1 MLASFIASRIT
12 GTYSFLFVPLLL
24 PTSYAAALLP
34 PHLQLLPND
43 ENDAPSTSTFKSSTL
58 KRPSTPEGYA
68 WVVVVAGEQKGTGM
82 SVPGGRSTFFEAK
95 LEIPYVSLVD
105 PPCSTS
111 TPPKLTHKQTLLFSS
126 WSMALSSD
134 RITGL
139 RSHHAEFQV
148 EEEEHGVMGDY
159 EVKDWMRL
167 ERRDAE
173 AEAEA
178 AGGIELPKW
187 REDVVR
193 EEITGWWVGERTG
206 AIATRFTMDPN
217 HPPTRLERIKVR
229 LNLAQF
235 AHQSI
240 EQVQAHFTAKEA
252 NKIDD
257 QGWYEVEASG
267 WQCEERTAMKATRLA
282 EL

>member
-1 MLASFIASRIT
+1 MLATFIASRIT

-24 PTSYAAALLP
+24 PTSYVEALLP
-34 PHLQLLPND
+34 PHLQLLPKD
-43 ENDAPSTSTFKSSTL
+43 ENDAPSTSTSESTTL
-58 KRPSTPEGYA
+58 KRPSTPAGYA

-95 LEIPYVSLVD
+95 LEIPYVGLVD
-105 PPCSTS
+105 APSSTS
-111 TPPKLTHKQTLLFSS
+111 TPPTLTHKQTLLFSS

-139 RSHHAEFQV
+139 RSHHARFQV
-148 EEEEHGVMGDY
+148 EEEKHGVMRDY
-159 EVKDWMRL
+159 DVTGWMRL
-167 ERRDAE
+167 ERRKS
-173 AEAEA
+173 EAEA

-187 REDVVR
+187 GEDVVR

-217 HPPTRLERIKVR
+217 HPPTRLGRIKVQ

-240 EQVQAHFTAKEA
+240 EQVRAHFTAKDA
-252 NKIDD
+252 NKIDG

-267 WQCEERTAMKATRLA
+267 WQCEERTTMKATRLA